1 MMRVAEIALRRVS
14 QMVASGHPRAGSF
27 ENRSTSVRNISMER
41 IMITTATIAAFVT
54 KNLDRIISTAKAA
67 YNSADENIQIAIK
80 TAYTDYLT
88 NTAAKFSK
96 SKSFFIRNM
105 PTDLYTYYVPI
116 GIECHS
122 SVLEEPDIECC
133 LRDST
138 RLVIT
143 GSGGSGKTILTKHLF
158 LDCIQKGDYA
168 PVLIELR
175 DFNTNELTLDEAIF
189 ETLDTFGFKVKG
201 EYIEKSKKAGNFCFF
216 FDGYDEVNHKRRP
229 KLMIEIKKLTTKY
242 PKCPVIIFSRP
253 DDVFSGFEDFT
264 IYHVM
269 PLTLDSAKN
278 LVMKLPFDEE
288 IKLKFALDLE
298 KSLFEAHESFLSNPL
313 LLSIMLLT
321 YGEYSEIPSKLSIF
335 YNQAYEALFLRHDA
349 YKGGYSR
356 DRMTSLDIQDFARVF
371 SVFSLQTYDRSE
383 FRMSRTSCLSYI
395 EKSKPATRHVFTAEE
410 YLADLL
416 GAACLLV
423 EDGLDVAYSHRSFQE
438 YFVALNISCAPPEI
452 QEKLINRFWP
462 RMRSDMVIELLHEI
476 NPELVERVLIIPK
489 LEKLFNLAGV
499 KKTVGIT
506 HTTRLFK
513 INYKSLNI
521 EPDDITATMLSNES
535 TEMDVAHFAVRH
547 YSSFKFPKPEVYE
560 VVKNQLIAEFGT
572 PRTTTRFDAKKLTHR
587 SPIMQRIANGHGSF
601 STIYVEAILEAFTI
615 LKKKH
620 ANRIEQLD
628 SLLGS

>member
-1 MMRVAEIALRRVS
+1 
-14 QMVASGHPRAGSF
+14 
-27 ENRSTSVRNISMER
+27 
-41 IMITTATIAAFVT
+41 MITTATIAAFVT
-54 KNLDRIISTAKAA
+54 KNLDKIISTARTA
-67 YNSADENIQIAIK
+67 YQSADENIQIAVK
-80 TAYTDYLT
+80 SAYTDYLT
-88 NTAAKFSK
+88 NTTARFSR

-116 GIECHS
+116 GIECNS
-122 SVLEEPDIECC
+122 TVLDEPDINCC
-133 LRDST
+133 LAGNT

-158 LDCIQKGDYA
+158 LNCIQDAAYA

-175 DFNTNELTLDEAIF
+175 DFNTNELTLDEAIS

-229 KLMIEIKKLTTKY
+229 KLLREIKKLTAKY
-242 PKCPVIIFSRP
+242 PKCPIIILSRP

-269 PLTLDSAKN
+269 PLTLESAKN
-278 LVMKLPFDEE
+278 LVSKLPFDEE

-298 KSLFEAHESFLSNPL
+298 KNLFAAHGSFLSNPL

-356 DRMTSLDIQDFARVF
+356 DRQTSLDIQDFARVF
-371 SVFSLQTYDRSE
+371 SIFSLQTYDRSE
-383 FRMSRTSCLSYI
+383 FRMNRISCLNYI
-395 EKSKPATRHVFTAEE
+395 EKSKTATRNTFTSED

-416 GAACLLV
+416 GAACLLI

-438 YFVALNISCAPPEI
+438 YFVALHIAGAPPEV
-452 QEKLINRFWP
+452 QEKLINRYWS
-462 RMRSDMVIELLHEI
+462 RMRSDVVIGLLHEI

-489 LEKLFNLAGV
+489 LEKLLTSIGV
-499 KKTVGIT
+499 KKAVGIT
-506 HTTRLFK
+506 HTVRLFK
-513 INYKSLNI
+513 VNYKTLNI
-521 EPDDITATMLSNES
+521 EPEDITATMRSNEA

-547 YSSFKFPKPEVYE
+547 YSSFKFQKPEFYDAFRD
-560 VVKNQLIAEFGT
+560 KIIAEFGDPGVIVKFET
-572 PRTTTRFDAKKLTHR
+572 KDLSHR
-587 SPIMQRIANGHGSF
+587 SPVMQSVANGLGSF
-601 STIYVEAILEAFTI
+601 SSKYVEAILEAYTM

-628 SLLGS
+628 ILLGN